1 MQISE
6 FSAALAAQP
15 TAALQFV
22 FDDGDTIPAEFH
34 ITEVGHVTK
43 RFVDCGGTLRST
55 ESVQLQT
62 WVSPNDPDHRLTA
75 AKLTSIL
82 EIAAK
87 SVLPPRDLDVEI
99 EYEGCVVSQFGVSR
113 AEQGDGMIRFHLV
126 DKHTDCLA
134 KESCGIETSG
144 CCGSEAKEGSCC

>member
-1 MQISE
+1 
-6 FSAALAAQP
+6 
-15 TAALQFV
+15 
-22 FDDGDTIPAEFH
+22 EFH

-87 SVLPPRDLDVEI
+87 SVLPSRDLDVEI
-99 EYEGCVVSQFGVSR
+99 EYEDCVVSQFGVSL
-113 AEQGDGMIRFHLV
+113 AEQGDGVIRFHLA

-134 KESCGIETSG
+134 KETCGIEPSSS
-144 CCGSEAKEGSCC
+144 CGTEAKAGSCC

>member
-1 MQISE
+1 MKISA
-6 FSAALAAQP
+6 FKTALSTQPAAALE
-15 TAALQFV
+15 FV
-22 FDDGDTIPAEFH
+22 FDDGDIIPAEFH

-62 WVSPNDPDHRLTA
+62 WVSPNDPEHRLTA

-82 EIAAK
+82 GIAAD
-87 SVLPPRDLDVEI
+87 SVFPPRDLDVEI
-99 EYEGCVVSQFGVSR
+99 EYEGCVVSQFGVCR
-113 AEQGDGMIRFHLV
+113 AEQGDGVIRFHLV

-134 KESCGIETSG
+134 KEACGIESSG
-144 CCGSEAKEGSCC
+144 CCGSEAKAGSCC